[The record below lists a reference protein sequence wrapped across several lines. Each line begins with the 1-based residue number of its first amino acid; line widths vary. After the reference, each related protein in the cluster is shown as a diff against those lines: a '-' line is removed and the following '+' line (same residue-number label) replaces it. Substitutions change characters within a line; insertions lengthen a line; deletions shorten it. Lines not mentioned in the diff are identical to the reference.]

1 MTRTLTTLTAAGAL
15 VAATIVTPTPAR
27 AMDPWTAA
35 AWFVGGALVAGL
47 LWAPYAYGRPLGYA
61 AYGYAPGYSYGYAPG
76 YSYGYSPGYS
86 YGYAPGYSSGYGY
99 APRYSYASTVGMER
113 RQTRRAIRRSWY

>member
-15 VAATIVTPTPAR
+15 VAATLVTTPAR

-35 AWFVGGALVAGL
+35 AWFVGGLFVAGL
-47 LWAPYAYGRPLGYA
+47 FWAPYARAARP
-61 AYGYAPGYSYGYAPG
+61 YGYAGAYGYAPG

-86 YGYAPGYSSGYGY
+86 YGTGY
-99 APRYSYASTVGMER
+99 AYGSTVGMER
-113 RQTRRAIRRSWY
+113 RQARRAARVGCTTQSVYQNGRYRRVSVC

>member
-15 VAATIVTPTPAR
+15 VAATLVTTPAR

-35 AWFVGGALVAGL
+35 AWFVGGLFVAGL
-47 LWAPYAYGRPLGYA
+47 FWAPYARAARPYGYA

-76 YSYGYSPGYS
+76 YSYGYSPQYA
-86 YGYAPGYSSGYGY
+86 YGAT
-99 APRYSYASTVGMER
+99 AGMER
-113 RQTRRAIRRSWY
+113 RQARRAAARNCYYDTVFEGGRGRNVRVCN